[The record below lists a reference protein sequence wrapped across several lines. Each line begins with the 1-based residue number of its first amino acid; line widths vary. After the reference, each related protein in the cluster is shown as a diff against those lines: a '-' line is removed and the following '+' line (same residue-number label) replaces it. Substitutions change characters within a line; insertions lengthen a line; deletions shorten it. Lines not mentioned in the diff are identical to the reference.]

1 MIPALSL
8 AFVSGFIALSYEILW
23 YRAYSFTTGGAAST
37 FGLLLG
43 AYLLGLSLGS
53 LGVRALCRDGDREQV
68 RQLKWLFRLSLAA
81 TLCSYLVVPL
91 LGLLAVRGRSGTGS
105 MLLVTVAAAGLGTV
119 FPLMSHLGVAPDE
132 RAGRRISYVYLAN
145 ILGSTLGSLITGLVL
160 MDRFSLGQLHVLLLF
175 LGIAV
180 SAFILVLGVRSA
192 GGAAA
197 LVVSGVLAV
206 IGGGAPFVEIYEKL
220 QGKVEYRPGRR
231 FAHVVE
237 TRSGVITVNEA
248 GQVFGG
254 GIYDGAFNTDLR
266 DDKNSILR
274 CYALAGL
281 RESTKDVLMIG
292 LSSGSWATVV
302 ANNPTVER
310 LTIVEINPGYLEL
323 IPKYSAV
330 AGLLSNPKV
339 RIEIDDGRRWL
350 VRNKE
355 RRFDAIVA
363 NATFHWRSN
372 ASNLLS
378 EEFLMLI
385 RSRLKEGGYYY
396 YNTTE
401 SARVLKTGCRVFRH
415 ALKIG
420 GFLAVSDA
428 PLTLDPDRLREK
440 LFEYPR
446 AGGTA
451 LDRTRR
457 EDVTTMEEALLRLQG
472 MLRRREEVLAL
483 PPGGQLP
490 VTDDNMGTEWGE
502 GP

>member
-1 MIPALSL
+1 MIPMLAL
-8 AFVSGFIALSYEILW
+8 AFASGFIALSYEILW
-23 YRAYSFTTGGAAST
+23 YRAYSFATGGDAST
-37 FGLLLG
+37 FGTLLG
-43 AYLLGLSLGS
+43 AYLLGLALGS
-53 LGVRALCRDGDREQV
+53 LGVRALCGDGDRERV

-81 TLCSYLVVPL
+81 TLSGYLVVPL
-91 LGLLAVRGRSGTGS
+91 LGQLAIRGRSGIAS
-105 MLLVTVAAAGLGTV
+105 LLLVTVAAAGLGTL
-119 FPLMSHLGVAPDE
+119 FPLTSHLGVAPDE

-145 ILGSTLGSLITGLVL
+145 ILGSTLGSLLTGFVL
-160 MDRFSLGQLHVLLLF
+160 MDRFSLAQVHVFLLF

-197 LVVSGVLAV
+197 LVVSGALAV
-206 IGGGAPFVEIYEKL
+206 VGGGAPFAEIYEKL
-220 QGKVEYRPGRR
+220 QGKGDYRPGRR

-237 TRSGVITVNEA
+237 TRSGVITVNES
-248 GQVFGG
+248 GQIFGG
-254 GIYDGAFNTDLR
+254 GIYDGAYNTDLR
-266 DDKNSILR
+266 GDKNSVLR

-292 LSSGSWATVV
+292 LSSGSWATIV
-302 ANNPTVER
+302 ANNPSVER
-310 LTIVEINPGYLEL
+310 LTIVEINPGYLQL
-323 IPKYSAV
+323 IPRYSAV

-350 VRNKE
+350 VRNKD

-378 EEFLMLI
+378 AEFLQLI
-385 RSRLKEGGYYY
+385 RNRLKEGGYYY

-401 SARVLKTGCRVFRH
+401 SARVLKTGCRVFPH

-428 PLTLDPDRLREK
+428 PLAIDLDRLKDK
-440 LFEYPR
+440 LFDYPR
-446 AGGTA
+446 AGGLT
-451 LDRTRR
+451 LDRTRP
-457 EDVTTMEEALLRLQG
+457 EDAKTMEEALFRLKG

-483 PPGGQLP
+483 PPEGQRP